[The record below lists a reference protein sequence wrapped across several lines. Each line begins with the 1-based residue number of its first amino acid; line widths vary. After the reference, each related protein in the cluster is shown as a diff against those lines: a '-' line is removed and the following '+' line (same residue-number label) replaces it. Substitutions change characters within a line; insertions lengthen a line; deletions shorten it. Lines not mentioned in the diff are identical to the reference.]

1 MADSKFERFKK
12 MFPRGVEDMNV
23 LAVPSPLPG
32 PGGIAKAVVGRAVQS
47 GARRFSD
54 AAKESKGPTKMKDR
68 GGLERR
74 DPMEPRVVPS
84 GRSKELEKAREGGGG
99 VTKQKDRRGLD
110 IKEKKPEAKESKPES
125 REFKPTPS
133 RVSPKDG
140 PSAGNRSAAG
150 DRRAAGRK
158 ASEIF
163 GDRRAAGKKVSET
176 SVNRTEKGT
185 LSATGDRRAAGRKA
199 SETSVNR
206 AEKSDKSIPP
216 KPKLKPE
223 RKAKK
228 EERKA
233 PKRKAEG
240 TKASKQRFKGNWV
253 GAAPTEM
260 QKRGG
265 QKLKNSSLMRYLR
278 SK

>member
-32 PGGIAKAVVGRAVQS
+32 PGGIAKAVIGRAVQS
-47 GARRFSD
+47 GIRRFSD
-54 AAKESKGPTKMKDR
+54 AAKENKGPTKMKDR

-84 GRSKELEKAREGGGG
+84 GRSKDLEKAREGGGG

-110 IKEKKPEAKESKPES
+110 IKEKKPEAKEPKPES
-125 REFKPTPS
+125 REFKPAPS
-133 RVSPKDG
+133 SVSPKDG
-140 PSAGNRSAAG
+140 PSAGTRSAAG

-163 GDRRAAGKKVSET
+163 GDRRAAGRKVSET
-176 SVNRTEKGT
+176 SVNRSEKV
-185 LSATGDRRAAGRKA
+185 DRPLRKA
-199 SETSVNR
+199 SGTYTQSYENATTS
-206 AEKSDKSIPP
+206 ELKGDKGGPP

-233 PKRKAEG
+233 PKKKVEG
-240 TKASKQRFKGNWV
+240 AKASKQRFKGNWV
-253 GAAPTEM
+253 GAAPTAM

-265 QKLKNSSLMRYLR
+265 QKMKNSSLMRYLR